1 MHKNQ
6 SGNILAGLKLIRTNI
21 MTILKRYFSG
31 YNKLGGPKDL
41 LTIAFPMM
49 ISTACDGVM
58 TFTDRLFLAR
68 TGSDQ
73 MNAALGGGISYQ
85 MLIFFFIGLTGYST
99 ALVAQYAGAKEFGNS
114 SKASFQAILITLIAW
129 PVLLILKPLVISFY
143 YKMNLPAGQIDYQ
156 VQYLNI
162 LAWGGLFGMLRQTLG
177 CYFTGIGKTKVV
189 MKATITAM
197 LVNVVLD
204 YILIFGKLGFPAM
217 GVRGAAVATVLG
229 GFAAFL
235 ILLVAYYSRF
245 NQAKYDVMNSFH
257 FDWKIMK
264 KLIHYGY
271 PAGLEM
277 LLNFMAFFFMT
288 MMFQSQGES
297 EATATTIM
305 FNWDLVSYIPLLGI
319 EIAVT
324 SLVGRYMG
332 AGRPQV
338 AHRAAIS
345 AVKTGMIYS
354 LVVLVLFIGFP
365 EILVRVFHPQTP
377 SAVFEQAVPLAKSM
391 IRLAAFYVLAQ
402 AVIVALIG
410 TLRGAGDTFYTMV
423 ISVLGN
429 WAFLPL
435 LYVAFYVFGMSVPFG
450 WAIVVFVYLLFCYL
464 IYRRFKTEKW
474 KKLRIIQ

>member
-1 MHKNQ
+1 M
-6 SGNILAGLKLIRTNI
+6 S
-21 MTILKRYFSG
+21 ILKHYFAD
-31 YNKLGGPKDL
+31 YKKPGGINDL
-41 LTIAFPMM
+41 LVMAFPMM

-68 TGSDQ
+68 VGSEQ
-73 MNAALGGGISYQ
+73 MNAALGGGITYQ
-85 MLIFFFIGLTGYST
+85 MMIFFFVGLTGYST
-99 ALVAQYAGAKEFGNS
+99 ALVAQYYGAKEMNN
-114 SKASFQAILITLIAW
+114 APRAAFQAILLTIVAW
-129 PVLLILKPLVISFY
+129 PVILLLRPLIVSFY
-143 YKMNLPAGQIDYQ
+143 YKIDLPVNQVGYQ

-162 LAWGGLFGMLRQTLG
+162 LVWGGLFGMLRQTMG
-177 CYFTGIGKTKVV
+177 CYFAGIGRAKVV
-189 MKATITAM
+189 MTATLTAM

-217 GVRGAAVATVLG
+217 GVRGAAFATVSG
-229 GFAAFL
+229 GFSAMMVL
-235 ILLVAYYSRF
+235 MVAYF
-245 NQAKYDVMNSFH
+245 NRSNRVIFSVMQSFH

-271 PAGLEM
+271 PAGLEF

-288 MMFQSQGES
+288 VMFQSQGDS

-354 LVVLVLFIGFP
+354 SVILVLFLAIP
-365 EILVRVFHPQTP
+365 EVLVRVFHPQTP
-377 SAVFEQAVPLAKSM
+377 GIVFEGAVPIAKSM
-391 IRLAAFYVLAQ
+391 IRIASLYVLAQ
-402 AVIVALIG
+402 AVMVAMVG

-423 ISVLGN
+423 ISVLAN

-435 LYVAFYVFGMSVPFG
+435 LYLSLYVFDLSVPFG
-450 WAIVVFVYLLFCYL
+450 WLVVVLVYLVFCYV
-464 IYRRFKTEKW
+464 IYRRFRTEKW
-474 KKLRIIQ
+474 KALRVIQ